1 MSREFDGKVAF
12 VTGAGSGI
20 GREVALAFGAAGAR
34 VVVTDISDAG
44 GQDTVAAIKRAGGTA
59 SYVHCDVTRAD
70 DARAA
75 VRATVDTYGR
85 LDCAFNNAGIFGE
98 RFHVHEYP
106 EAEFERVVRIHLF
119 GVFYCMKYELQQMLA
134 QGGGAIVNTSSV
146 AGLLGSPL
154 SCAYTAAKHGI
165 AGLTKSAAVDNGLAN
180 IRVNAVC
187 PGVIETPMT
196 RAAFADN
203 LEARTKEIHAVGRPG
218 QPGEVAAAVLWLCS
232 DAASLVT
239 GIAMPIDG
247 GWSCS
252 M

>member
-1 MSREFDGKVAF
+1 MSGQFDGKVAF
-12 VTGAGSGI
+12 VTGAASGI
-20 GREVALAFGAAGAR
+20 GEEVALAFAAASAR
-34 VVVTDISDAG
+34 VVVADIAETG
-44 GQDTVAAIKRAGGTA
+44 GQETVAAIKRAGGEGTFIR
-59 SYVHCDVTRAD
+59 CDVGNAA
-70 DARAA
+70 DARSA
-75 VRATVDTYGR
+75 VAATVATYGR
-85 LDCAFNNAGIFGE
+85 LDCAFNHAGVFGE

-106 EAEFERVVRIHLF
+106 EEEFERLIRIHLF
-119 GVFYCMKYELQQMLA
+119 GVFYCMKYELQQMHR

-154 SCAYTAAKHGI
+154 SCAYTAAKHAI
-165 AGLTKSAAVDNGLAN
+165 AGLTKSAAIDNGLAN

-187 PGVIETPMT
+187 PGVIETPLT
-196 RAAFADN
+196 RAAFAEN
-203 LEARTKEIHAVGRPG
+203 LEPRSKEIHAIGRPG
-218 QPGEVAAAVLWLCS
+218 QPAEVAAAVLWLCS